1 MVTNLLVMLP
11 LSLKPPAWA
20 QGGRFLVLALAWL
33 SLSQAPGCA
42 PGPHPSEVAN
52 VEGRSIGLADFL
64 AQTAFMGLG
73 KDPAALSPDLRQAVL
88 ETLVRRRLVLMQA
101 EARGVRLEREELDRE
116 EASLRRGLSEEA
128 FELTLIAQG
137 IEYEEWRRVLAEE
150 LLMRKTLELV
160 LASQVQISP
169 DEIRTY
175 YQSHRDEFEQPEQV
189 LAQHALVPN
198 REMALDLLERLNQG
212 QDMSRAADAL
222 GVGLPDEGE
231 PIWLS
236 RGHMPEAL
244 EDKVFAL
251 SPGKLAG
258 PLPSPYGF
266 HVVRVLARRPARTL
280 GLPQAADDIQRQ
292 LAGAKKEQL
301 AGEFIEQL
309 RQKAKVNLNAE
320 FAKSGK
326 FGPTGS

>member
-1 MVTNLLVMLP
+1 MALVWLLV
-11 LSLKPPAWA
+11 SL
-20 QGGRFLVLALAWL
+20 
-33 SLSQAPGCA
+33 APGCGQ
-42 PGPHPSEVAN
+42 GPSPTEVAN
-52 VEGRSIGLADFL
+52 VEGRSLGLSDFL

-73 KDPAALSPDLRQAVL
+73 KDPTALTPDLRQAVL
-88 ETLVRRRLVLMQA
+88 ETMVRRRLVLDQA
-101 EARGVRLEREELDRE
+101 ESKAIRLERDELDRE

-137 IEYEEWRRVLAEE
+137 IEYEEWRRVLAED
-150 LLMRKTLELV
+150 LLMQKTLDLV

-175 YQSHRDEFEQPEQV
+175 YEGHREQFEQPEQV
-189 LAQHALVPN
+189 LAQHALVPTK
-198 REMALDLLERLNQG
+198 EMAQDLLTRLNQG
-212 QDMSRAADAL
+212 QDMTQAAAAL
-222 GVGLPDEGE
+222 GVSLPDDGE

-280 GLPQAADDIQRQ
+280 GLAQAAEEIQRQ
-292 LAGAKKEQL
+292 LAADKKERL
-301 AGEFIEQL
+301 AGEYIEQL
-309 RQKAKVNLNAE
+309 RQKATVHLNPE

-326 FGPTGS
+326 FGTAGS